1 MTLNE
6 VNDPVMKLRL
16 EVAKL
21 KGQIEEQDQHI
32 NDLLVDH
39 GQMARDLDALRKTV
53 VSLVKKLGPNS

>member
-16 EVAKL
+16 DMAKL
-21 KGQIEEQDQHI
+21 KTKIEEQDKHI
-32 NDLLVDH
+32 SELLIDQ
-39 GQMARDLDALRKTV
+39 GKMARDIEALRKTV

>member
-16 EVAKL
+16 EIAKL
-21 KGQIEEQDQHI
+21 KTTVEAQDEHI
-32 NDLLVDH
+32 NSLLVDQ
-39 GQMARDLDALRKTV
+39 GQMARELDALRKTV